1 MLTRRFLRI
10 KVLQALYAYFE
21 SGEQVIAN
29 GMKELLESI
38 DKLHELFVWQ
48 LSFLVETK
56 RFAENKISDKKNK
69 FLPTEEDLNPNM
81 RYVNNRVIAAIENN
95 KDFCRT
101 EAALKINWGDSQDVV
116 KNYYNIMIKSKEYD
130 AYMNAKTDS
139 FGQDKKFIVDM
150 LTSYFSDLE
159 VLQDFYEDK
168 SIYFCDDYY
177 LVLSLLI
184 KFFTEMKK
192 LDVDDKLPSIYKR
205 DGIDPNVDEDFVKN
219 LFRET
224 INHADELGRLVAD
237 NTNNW
242 EKERICVMDMLIL
255 KMALAE
261 LLYFPFVPVKVTM
274 NEYIEIS
281 KYFSTPKSKVFVNG
295 IIDRIYKKLSEDG
308 KIIKRGIGLLGN

>member
-1 MLTRRFLRI
+1 
-10 KVLQALYAYFE
+10 
-21 SGEQVIAN
+21 
-29 GMKELLESI
+29 
-38 DKLHELFVWQ
+38 
-48 LSFLVETK
+48 
-56 RFAENKISDKKNK
+56 
-69 FLPTEEDLNPNM
+69 
-81 RYVNNRVIAAIENN
+81 
-95 KDFCRT
+95 
-101 EAALKINWGDSQDVV
+101 
-116 KNYYNIMIKSKEYD
+116 
-130 AYMNAKTDS
+130 
-139 FGQDKKFIVDM
+139 
-150 LTSYFSDLE
+150 
-159 VLQDFYEDK
+159 
-168 SIYFCDDYY
+168 
-177 LVLSLLI
+177 
-184 KFFTEMKK
+184 MKK

-205 DGIDPNVDEDFVKN
+205 DGIDPNADEDFVKN

>member
-1 MLTRRFLRI
+1 
-10 KVLQALYAYFE
+10 
-21 SGEQVIAN
+21 
-29 GMKELLESI
+29 
-38 DKLHELFVWQ
+38 
-48 LSFLVETK
+48 
-56 RFAENKISDKKNK
+56 
-69 FLPTEEDLNPNM
+69 
-81 RYVNNRVIAAIENN
+81 
-95 KDFCRT
+95 
-101 EAALKINWGDSQDVV
+101 
-116 KNYYNIMIKSKEYD
+116 
-130 AYMNAKTDS
+130 
-139 FGQDKKFIVDM
+139 
-150 LTSYFSDLE
+150 
-159 VLQDFYEDK
+159 
-168 SIYFCDDYY
+168 
-177 LVLSLLI
+177 
-184 KFFTEMKK
+184 MKK
-192 LDVDDKLPSIYKR
+192 LDVDDNLPSIYKR
-205 DGIDPNVDEDFVKN
+205 DGIDPNADEDFVKN